1 MPLRSYVSLGHCNR
15 VRDGFYVSTGCYWWK
30 RKEKQVQPGARG
42 LRQRQVTHLAKF
54 RVEGTI
60 ADVDDEFV
68 STALDV
74 VTHDVGSLA
83 AQLYA

>member
-1 MPLRSYVSLGHCNR
+1 MRSYVSLVPCDR
-15 VRDGFYVSTGCYWWK
+15 VRDGYVFVGCYWWK
-30 RKEKQVQPGARG
+30 RKEKQVEPGARG
-42 LRQRQVTHLAKF
+42 LHQRQVTHLAKF
-54 RVEGTI
+54 RVEGSI

-83 AQLYA
+83 AQLDA